1 MCHTFVSIVS
11 AEIAILCLLPE
22 KNSVFSSNPTDPKF
36 EFSMCFFFV
45 CDKPWRPTVARPDC

>member
-22 KNSVFSSNPTDPKF
+22 KNFVFSSNPTDPKF
-36 EFSMCFFFV
+36 EFSMCFFL
-45 CDKPWRPTVARPDC
+45 CDKP

>member
-36 EFSMCFFFV
+36 EFSMCFFV
-45 CDKPWRPTVARPDC
+45 INLEDQPSQNPTAR

>member
-22 KNSVFSSNPTDPKF
+22 KISVFSSNPTDP
-36 EFSMCFFFV
+36 FFV
-45 CDKPWRPTVARPDC
+45 INLEDQPSKDPTAR